1 MDTSSGKD
9 DNLFTYILSLTVMMF
24 GFIYENFAYIL
35 GITVVIFGIIVYV
48 NMTKMTFDMPMT
60 RSKKLVIETMEH
72 NMGKN
77 ETNGDNDNS
86 SDNNGNTNDNTN
98 DNNNSVIIKNNLNNN
113 NIASSK
119 NNENTL
125 LTPHIDLEKKLKSGF
140 CNMHASKGSS
150 ATDIDNECK
159 VFGKASCLNTDC
171 CGWVVTADNPDGM
184 CRAGNKNGMTFNHN
198 DAGKK
203 IDVDCYYYKETKTG
217 PRCL

>member
-1 MDTSSGKD
+1 MDASSGKD
-9 DNLFTYILSLTVMMF
+9 NNLFTYILSLIAMMLSF
-24 GFIYENFAYIL
+24 VYENFSYIL

-60 RSKKLVIETMEH
+60 KSKKLIIETMDL
-72 NMGKN
+72 GKN
-77 ETNGDNDNS
+77 GDTN
-86 SDNNGNTNDNTN
+86 NNN
-98 DNNNSVIIKNNLNNN
+98 NNNSVVIKKNLNNNN
-113 NIASSK
+113 NIASSN
-119 NNENTL
+119 NNENTM

-184 CRAGNKNGMTFNHN
+184 CRAGNKNGITFNH
-198 DAGKK
+198 DDTGKK

-217 PRCL
+217 SRCL

>member
-1 MDTSSGKD
+1 MM
-9 DNLFTYILSLTVMMF
+9 LSFV
-24 GFIYENFAYIL
+24 YENFAYIL

-60 RSKKLVIETMEH
+60 KSKKLIIETMDL
-72 NMGKN
+72 GKN
-77 ETNGDNDNS
+77 GDTN
-86 SDNNGNTNDNTN
+86 NNN
-98 DNNNSVIIKNNLNNN
+98 NNNSVVIKKNLNNNN
-113 NIASSK
+113 NIASSN
-119 NNENTL
+119 NNENTM

-184 CRAGNKNGMTFNHN
+184 CRAGNKNGITFNH
-198 DAGKK
+198 DDTGKK

-217 PRCL
+217 SRCL